1 MMIELNSINAGYGEI
16 QIVRDVSMG
25 IDNNEIVALVG
36 ANGAGKSTIIKTISG
51 LVPVSSGSIVFE
63 GKRIENMPAH
73 KIITNGISLVPEG
86 RRLFPYMTVQENLEL
101 GAYVENN
108 RKKVQENMGWVF
120 GLFPILDERRTQ
132 LAGTFSGGEQQML
145 TIGRA
150 LMSRPKF
157 LMMDEPSLGL
167 SPVIVG
173 EVFKTVQVLQN
184 EGVTILLVEQ
194 NVRKSLEI
202 ANRGYVLEHGRV
214 VLSGGAEELLEDE
227 NVKKA
232 YIGM

>member
-1 MMIELNSINAGYGEI
+1 MMIELQDIDAGYG
-16 QIVRDVSMG
+16 QVHIVRDVTM
-25 IDNNEIVALVG
+25 DVDKNEIVALVG

-51 LVPVSSGSIVFE
+51 LLRVSSGSIVFE

-101 GAYVENN
+101 GAYVESN
-108 RKKVQENMGWVF
+108 RKKVQKNMEWVF
-120 GLFPILDERRTQ
+120 GLFPVLDERRTQ

-173 EVFKTVQVLQN
+173 EVFKTVKVLQN

-194 NVRKSLEI
+194 NVRKSLEV
-202 ANRGYVLEHGRV
+202 ANRGYVLEHGRI
-214 VLSGGAEELLEDE
+214 VLSGRATELLEDE

-232 YIGM
+232 YLGM